1 LDYPA
6 IKELDRSSIDERDDH
21 DSPGA
26 LSVSLATSLGSLRS
40 VAQPETYPFQLPE
53 TLSFVREKL
62 GSPLVA
68 VRRDSL
74 AALLKAF
81 DQILL
86 NSVV

>member
-1 LDYPA
+1 MKAHDIPLA
-6 IKELDRSSIDERDDH
+6 DEYDDH
-21 DSPGA
+21 DLSGTM
-26 LSVSLATSLGSLRS
+26 SVSLATSLGSLS
-40 VAQPETYPFQLPE
+40 SSAQPETYPFQIQRPE

-86 NSVV
+86 NGMS